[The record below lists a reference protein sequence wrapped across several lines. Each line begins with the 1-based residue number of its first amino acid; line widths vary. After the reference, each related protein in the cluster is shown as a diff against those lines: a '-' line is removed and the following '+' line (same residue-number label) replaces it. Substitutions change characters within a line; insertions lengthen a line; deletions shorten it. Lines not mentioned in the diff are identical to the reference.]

1 MKLTTAFCFPAIII
15 SAAFGCGIATALSK
29 KDAKTPVNTG
39 KYMYALTPVTY
50 GTDTITFYD
59 DAVIREHRT
68 VVQGLYCP
76 ATHKVTTFYL
86 VNKSQSARLQ
96 KFCDETNAMAPL
108 TLRHEREHARKMAL
122 VGMGYMF
129 SDLTRG
135 EIAATNEIV
144 APAAEIIAAVDWR
157 YAHGAP
163 IGAAKKFVRNAEH
176 EIYALVDSLNLSW
189 PIDFN
194 QQQIAEIVMKHA
206 VARFTSEFNRGQYVT
221 TVRDAT
227 RNRYGRKYRP
237 NNMCDLTQTFNFM
250 PQYGLWAPMWE
261 FESQRGS
268 VNLWNA
274 VSEKTRLD
282 TRLKLQ
288 SFVWRARASTGK
300 KPLFLE
306 NQKTH

>member
-1 MKLTTAFCFPAIII
+1 MHKITFCFPAIII
-15 SAAFGCGIATALSK
+15 SAAFGCGIATTSLK
-29 KDAKTPVNTG
+29 KDAKTPVNAG
-39 KYMYALTPVTY
+39 KILYNLTPVTY
-50 GTDTITFYD
+50 AIDTVVFDD

-86 VNKSQSARLQ
+86 VNKSKNARLQ

-108 TLRHEREHARKMAL
+108 TLRHEQEHARKMAL
-122 VGMGYMF
+122 VGMGHMF
-129 SDLTRG
+129 PDLTRG

-157 YAHGAP
+157 CAHGAP
-163 IGAAKKFVRNAEH
+163 IGAAKKFVRNAER
-176 EIYALVDSLNLSW
+176 EIYALADSLNLPW

-194 QQQIAEIVMKHA
+194 QPAIAEIVMKHA
-206 VARFTSEFNRGQYVT
+206 MARFTSEFNRGQYVT

-227 RNRYGRKYRP
+227 RKRYGRTYPP
-237 NNMCDLTQTFNFM
+237 NNMCDLTQIFNFM

-261 FESQRGS
+261 FESNRGR
-268 VNLWNA
+268 VNIWNA
-274 VSEKTRLD
+274 VSEKTRRE
-282 TRLKLQ
+282 TIFKLE
-288 SFVWRARASTGK
+288 SFVICAQTSTGK

-306 NQKTH
+306 NQKIH